1 MRTSLYF
8 DANIWIKLQRC
19 QIIGREL
26 PDALSLEECGVENG
40 STLKLILAMR
50 GGPINTRRVVIP
62 NTNNSRNASGG
73 EAVGSANN
81 IEDIMLKNKEKIL
94 DKIPKN
100 GQVCYTLSWLF
111 RWS

>member
-1 MRTSLYF
+1 MVLIRNNKATIITWSF
-8 DANIWIKLQRC
+8 SNIKKLFV
-19 QIIGREL
+19 GREL
-26 PDALSLEECGVENG
+26 PDALSLEDCGVENG

-62 NTNNSRNASGG
+62 SSNVRNTSGG
-73 EAVGSANN
+73 EAVGSSNN

-100 GQVCYTLSWLF
+100 GQVCYIRLIF
-111 RWS
+111 EN